1 MNALQDR
8 RVLPVV
14 GGVVILLLA
23 VLLAL
28 FLLRHSRPKSA
39 DAPTTAANGALQVD
53 VGQQEAKVSQT
64 KPLRCFVGGQFVGDF
79 TVQDCAAKNGV
90 AAQAL
95 DVGLD
100 PATGQ
105 VAASTGSAVPL
116 QPLSSPVASSLDPA
130 SLPPTPKTSAP
141 VAVAAAQ
148 SPATGPAGDCLRF
161 AGEWRAVGG
170 VMPLGQCVR
179 TLFDGRC
186 IHPGDALY
194 GRWNGQT
201 VRLLPGRVEISP
213 DNRNF
218 HTLVQQDADD
228 CSLPAG

>member
-1 MNALQDR
+1 MNPMQDR
-8 RVLPVV
+8 RVIAAV
-14 GGVVILLLA
+14 GAVAIVLLA
-23 VLLAL
+23 GLLAL
-28 FLLRHSRPKSA
+28 FLMRHQ
-39 DAPTTAANGALQVD
+39 DAPKPQEAATAPGALQVD
-53 VGQQEAKVSQT
+53 VGAQEAKVSQT
-64 KPLRCFVGGQFVGDF
+64 KPLRCFVNGQYVGDVP
-79 TVQDCAAKNGV
+79 VQVCAARNGV

-105 VAASTGSAVPL
+105 VAASSGPATPL
-116 QPLSSPVASSLDPA
+116 QPLSAPVASTLDPA
-130 SLPPTPKTSAP
+130 SLPPAPKAAP
-141 VAVAAAQ
+141 VVALAAQ
-148 SPATGPAGDCLRF
+148 APAQAAAGDCLRF
-161 AGEWRAVGG
+161 AGEWRPAGG

-186 IHPGDALY
+186 IRPGDALY

-201 VRLLPGRVEISP
+201 VRLLPGRVEISA

-218 HTLVQQDADD
+218 RTLVQQDADD

>member
-1 MNALQDR
+1 MNAIQDR
-8 RVLPVV
+8 RVIAAV
-14 GGVVILLLA
+14 GGVVIVLIA

-28 FLLRHSRPKSA
+28 FLLRQHKPAKVT
-39 DAPTTAANGALQVD
+39 DANAATGALQVD
-53 VGQQEAKVSQT
+53 VGAQDAKVSQT
-64 KPLRCFVGGQFVGDF
+64 KPLRCFVGGQFVGLF
-79 TVQDCAAKNGV
+79 TVQECAARNGV

-105 VAASTGSAVPL
+105 VAASTGSATPL
-116 QPLSSPVASSLDPA
+116 QPLAPTIASNIDPA
-130 SLPPTPKTSAP
+130 SLPPTPKPTA
-141 VAVAAAQ
+141 AIAAAATQAQ
-148 SPATGPAGDCLRF
+148 SSSATGDCLRF

-218 HTLVQQDADD
+218 RTLVQQDADD

>member
-1 MNALQDR
+1 MNPMKDR
-8 RVLPVV
+8 RVIAAV
-14 GGVVILLLA
+14 GGVVIVLLA

-28 FLLRHSRPKSA
+28 FAMRQHKPKPG
-39 DAPTTAANGALQVD
+39 DAPQAANGALQVD
-53 VGQQEAKVSQT
+53 VGQQDAKVSQT
-64 KPLRCFVGGQFVGDF
+64 KPLRCFVNGQFVGLF
-79 TVQDCAAKNGV
+79 TVQDCAARNGV

-100 PATGQ
+100 PATGE
-105 VAASTGSAVPL
+105 VAASTGNATPL
-116 QPLSSPVASSLDPA
+116 QPLTTPIASSVDPA
-130 SLPPTPKTSAP
+130 SLPPTPKSPAIAAISTTSAP
-141 VAVAAAQ
+141 GA
-148 SPATGPAGDCLRF
+148 GGDCLRY
-161 AGEWRAVGG
+161 AGEWRTVGG

-186 IHPGDALY
+186 IRPGDALY

-218 HTLVQQDADD
+218 RTLVQQDADD

>member
-8 RVLPVV
+8 RVVAAV
-14 GGVVILLLA
+14 GGVAILLVA

-28 FLLRHSRPKSA
+28 FMLRQHKPNSA
-39 DAPTTAANGALQVD
+39 LAPTAGTSALQVD
-53 VGQQEAKVSQT
+53 VGQQDAKVSQT
-64 KPLRCFVGGQFVGDF
+64 KPLRCFVSGQFVGLF
-79 TVQDCAAKNGV
+79 TVQDCAARNGV

-100 PATGQ
+100 PSTGE
-105 VAASTGSAVPL
+105 VAAATGSATPL
-116 QPLSSPVASSLDPA
+116 QPLTTPIAASVDPA
-130 SLPPTPKTSAP
+130 SLPPTPKTPAAIALSTPAP
-141 VAVAAAQ
+141 SV
-148 SPATGPAGDCLRF
+148 SGGPASDCLRF
-161 AGEWRAVGG
+161 AGEWRTVGG

-186 IHPGDALY
+186 LRPGDALY

-218 HTLVQQDADD
+218 RTLVQQNTDD
-228 CSLPAG
+228 CSLPEG

>member
-8 RVLPVV
+8 RLLPVI

-28 FLLRHSRPKSA
+28 FVMRQHKPANPAQSGGA
-39 DAPTTAANGALQVD
+39 TTGALQVD
-53 VGQQEAKVSQT
+53 VGAQEAKVSQT
-64 KPLRCFVGGQFVGDF
+64 KPLRCFVNGQFVGMF
-79 TVQDCAAKNGV
+79 TVQDCAGRNGV

-100 PATGQ
+100 PATGE
-105 VAASTGSAVPL
+105 VAASTGSATAL
-116 QPLSSPVASSLDPA
+116 QPLAPTVASSVDPA
-130 SLPPTPKTSAP
+130 SLPPTPKPA
-141 VAVAAAQ
+141 ALAAAA
-148 SPATGPAGDCLRF
+148 SAGAPSSITGDCLRF

-170 VMPLGQCVR
+170 VVPLGQCVR

-186 IHPGDALY
+186 IRPGDALY